1 MSTLQKKI
9 EAAAKAD
16 KEKAVAK
23 KTTTTKS
30 E

>member
-23 KTTTTKS
+23 KTTTTKK
-30 E
+30 